1 MSLYY
6 LHALFSFADASILGR
21 MADICERD
29 DGGDRSQAF
38 AYRLD
43 SYKLF
48 PADINTIE
56 WLGSYYIDSQFSEKA
71 IEFFERA
78 AVVQPNE
85 VKWRLMVASCFR
97 RSGNYQAAFEKYKQ
111 INKKFP
117 ENVECLKNLTRLC
130 SDLGLTTELKV
141 WMSYRR
147 RIIHIFINIT
157 SLLLYLP

>member
-1 MSLYY
+1 
-6 LHALFSFADASILGR
+6 

-117 ENVECLKNLTRLC
+117 ENVECLKNLNRLC
-130 SDLGLTTELKV
+130 SDLGLNAELKV
-141 WMSYRR
+141 S
-147 RIIHIFINIT
+147 NT
-157 SLLLYLP
+157 CNTK